1 MITLDERQ
9 LRQTLAWE
17 PLIGAIETLFRKGCE
32 VPVRHHHTI
41 ALENQPDATLLL
53 MPAWQAGGFLGVK
66 LVTVYPGNAV
76 RGLPAIS
83 GLYVLFSGETG
94 EIIASLDGG
103 ELTARRTAAASALAS
118 RYLSRQDA
126 SVLLVVGTGRMGA
139 NLIRAH
145 AAVRPISR
153 VLVWG
158 RSPAGAARVAEDA
171 RSDGI
176 AAQAADDI
184 APAAAE
190 ADIISCATLSSE
202 PLIRGEWLREGTHVD
217 LVGAFLPHMR
227 ETDDAVMARASRIFV
242 DTIDGAMKEA
252 GDVLQPLE
260 SGAITKD
267 AIRGDLFDLTRGQ
280 QPGRGG
286 EDEIT
291 VFKSVGTA
299 LEDLAAAI
307 LAYERHRHPAGPLP
321 S

>member
-1 MITLDERQ
+1 MITFDERQ
-9 LRQTLAWE
+9 LRETLAWK

-53 MPAWQAGGFLGVK
+53 MPAWQAGDFVGVK
-66 LVTVYPGNAV
+66 LATVYPGNAD

-118 RYLSRQDA
+118 RYLSRQDS
-126 SVLLVVGTGRMGA
+126 SVLLVVGSGRMSA

-158 RSPAGAARVAEDA
+158 RSPEGAARVAKDA

-176 AAQAADDI
+176 AAETADDI
-184 APAAAE
+184 ARAAAE
-190 ADIISCATLSSE
+190 ANIITCATMSSE
-202 PLIRGEWLREGTHVD
+202 PLIRGEWLRPGTHVD
-217 LVGAFLPHMR
+217 LVGAFRPHMR

-242 DTIDGAMKEA
+242 DTLDGAMKEA

-267 AIRGDLFDLTRGQ
+267 AIRGDLFDLTRGR
-280 QPGRGG
+280 QPGRGN

-291 VFKSVGTA
+291 VFKSVGTS

-307 LAYERHRHPAGPLP
+307 LAYERTRPPAG
-321 S
+321 